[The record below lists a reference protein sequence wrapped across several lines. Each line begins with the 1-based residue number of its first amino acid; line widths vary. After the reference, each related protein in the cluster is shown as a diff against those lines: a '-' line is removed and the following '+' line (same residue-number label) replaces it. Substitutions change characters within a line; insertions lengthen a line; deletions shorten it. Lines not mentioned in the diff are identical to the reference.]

1 MKEKNRKGK
10 KNNLP
15 ENFKTV
21 EEFCD
26 FWDTHSLTDFE
37 EHLKE
42 IPMSV
47 NVKRKHYYVSVTPE
61 ILNKMKK
68 LSEKEGV
75 SIKTLTNGWL
85 KEKLRKTRLAV

>member
-26 FWDTHSLTDFE
+26 FWDTHSLADFE

-42 IPMSV
+42 VPVKV
-47 NVKRKHYYVSVTPE
+47 NIKRKHYYVSVTSE
-61 ILNKMKK
+61 ILNKMKQ
-68 LSEKEGV
+68 LSEQKGV
-75 SIKTLTNGWL
+75 SIETLTNVWL
-85 KEKLRKTRLAV
+85 KEKLHKTRLAV